1 MEFTH
6 IEKVAIASVLI
17 DLMNVDGNVDIRE
30 VLYLNQ
36 IRNVVNI
43 NDEEIEEGKKQNILT
58 SLLILATM
66 NSEKKTAFGLMLHEM
81 INADGKV
88 DNSEIKYFNII
99 YNAIGLKQ
107 AVDELKK

>member
-1 MEFTH
+1 
-6 IEKVAIASVLI
+6 
-17 DLMNVDGNVDIRE
+17 
-30 VLYLNQ
+30 
-36 IRNVVNI
+36 
-43 NDEEIEEGKKQNILT
+43 
-58 SLLILATM
+58 M